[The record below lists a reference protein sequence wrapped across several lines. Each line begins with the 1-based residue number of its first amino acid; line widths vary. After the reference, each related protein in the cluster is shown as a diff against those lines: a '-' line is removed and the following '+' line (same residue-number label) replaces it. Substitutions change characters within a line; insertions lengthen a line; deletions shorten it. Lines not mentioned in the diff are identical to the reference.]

1 MFYAAAKVSLEWHMT
16 NIIAVNN
23 ILFEFIWAVTRLV
36 GSYGSLCDQK
46 IKRYFL
52 SKFISL
58 SCLRKLKQEE
68 PSFVHKPSPFPHCNK
83 LTPIKIC
90 QYVHKYTR
98 LIHSN

>member
-46 IKRYFL
+46 NGTIF
-52 SKFISL
+52 SK
-58 SCLRKLKQEE
+58 
-68 PSFVHKPSPFPHCNK
+68 
-83 LTPIKIC
+83 
-90 QYVHKYTR
+90 
-98 LIHSN
+98 